1 MTFNDYLEIL
11 QQEALDKKNSQTY
24 QRIEKGRKIRKI
36 AKSFNLANWMTQH
49 MAKRHA
55 KENLNKV

>member
-1 MTFNDYLEIL
+1 MIL

-36 AKSFNLANWMTQH
+36 TKSFNLAN
-49 MAKRHA
+49 
-55 KENLNKV
+55 